1 MTLSLPLESP
11 RSEPPAWRQVQKANP
26 CLVALA
32 DRHYTRQKP
41 GTPQFCRPGMNFAL
55 LLSDGSA
62 GWVTWRPIPQLG
74 RMDGL
79 EAWECTFFRN
89 EGSRTSSE
97 LVREATDLT
106 YRAWGWPPRDG
117 FITAVGIEQTSRR
130 RSKKHPAGWCFICA
144 GWRPVNERDGKAW
157 LIAPP
162 PERLRGASR

>member
-11 RSEPPAWRQVQKANP
+11 RSEPPVWRPVQKANP

-117 FITAVGIEQTSRR
+117 LITAVGIEQTARR
-130 RSKKHPAGWCFICA
+130 RSRKHPPGWCFICA
-144 GWRPVNERDGKAW
+144 GWRPVTERDGKAW